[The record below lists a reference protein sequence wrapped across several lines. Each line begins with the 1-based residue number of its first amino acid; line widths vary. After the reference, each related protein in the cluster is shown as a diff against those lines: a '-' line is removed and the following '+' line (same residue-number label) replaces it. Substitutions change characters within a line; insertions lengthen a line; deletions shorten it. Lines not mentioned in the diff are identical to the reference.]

1 MRILRTSS
9 LDEPMTM
16 NMLKT
21 EMALSGP
28 ESPCAMYP
36 SIEGLSESA
45 NLPMMGIVH
54 VAPGRWAFLTR

>member
-1 MRILRTSS
+1 
-9 LDEPMTM
+9 MTM